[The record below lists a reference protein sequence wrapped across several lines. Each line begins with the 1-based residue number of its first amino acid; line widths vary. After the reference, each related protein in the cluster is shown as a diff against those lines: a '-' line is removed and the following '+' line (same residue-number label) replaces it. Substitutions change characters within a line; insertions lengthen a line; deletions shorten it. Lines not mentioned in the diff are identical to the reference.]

1 MSTPSENSELPQALV
16 DDLRALGGT
25 RAPEELWM
33 RVQEQRQISALAELD
48 SSQVVRAPE
57 ALWDRVQAARAARGE
72 FAAPRGRVLPWKQLQ
87 ILSAAAAVLV
97 LGVIG
102 FRYLGEENHTMV
114 QPVLA
119 GATDAATKEALRA
132 RALGMVVTPEELSP
146 SARTVAQAFG
156 AALPLEKRH
165 MGMPEEGR

>member
-1 MSTPSENSELPQALV
+1 MSTSPEHSELPQALV

-33 RVQEQRQISALAELD
+33 RVQEQRQIAALAEVKA
-48 SSQVVRAPE
+48 SEITRAPE
-57 ALWDRVQAARAARGE
+57 ALWDRVQAVRAARGE
-72 FAAPRGRVLPWKQLQ
+72 FASPRGRVLPWKQLQ

-102 FRYLGEENHTMV
+102 FRYLGGENHTMV

-132 RALGMVVTPEELSP
+132 RALGMVVTAEELSP
-146 SARTVAQAFG
+146 SARTLAQAFG
-156 AALPLEKRH
+156 AAMPLEP
-165 MGMPEEGR
+165 GQASTPQEGR